1 MEIFLKFKSV
11 AFISIVVG
19 ETETQLSLHGKV
31 NWIEVLYKEVVKF
44 TSVFVSIIL
53 FISFNFEKVRLYLCW
68 PHFLRVYMALFHN
81 QA

>member
-44 TSVFVSIIL
+44 TSVFISLSL
-53 FISFNFEKVRLYLCW
+53 FMFIV
-68 PHFLRVYMALFHN
+68 LFDF
-81 QA
+81 QF